1 LARLNDETL
10 TLDSFNDSNDTYTYD
25 VSITYETSS
34 GLSDT
39 VEGTVNLEA
48 KSTGTTDDGEDEQ
61 PSEDPET
68 SYLSV
73 RNAST
78 NVSDDMISSGGSIE
92 LSAEAN
98 SSETI
103 SNVTLAT
110 NESGAMSNVSN
121 KSSGFTDTDG
131 DGFIETSFTW
141 SNDSISSD
149 TVEWKITFQTST
161 TTNSTS
167 TLRFTIKTQN
177 TMITSFENNLEDFD
191 VSSDAADNP
200 KNSLQNS
207 LISDSTD
214 RGTALNLSEDGA
226 GPSPATFLVG
236 DSENFTN
243 TIREGDIVK
252 YDVKPKTEEN
262 TGLTGLFNNNDANF
276 ALGQPSNTIVTY
288 IDLDESDT
296 SSSEFKIWGLNSG
309 NEVEYSSRD
318 SNVDLNPDKYYTV
331 RVDYNSE
338 ETPEQVYKAE
348 LYNST
353 SLKSSVNITV
363 PDSFIDENHDDFA
376 IIKFNQESSP
386 KYSYFDKLRKLN

>member
-1 LARLNDETL
+1 MKNKTRMKGQTVGTLIALALLAVGVGASTIVL
-10 TLDSFNDSNDTYTYD
+10 
-25 VSITYETSS
+25 
-34 GLSDT
+34 
-39 VEGTVNLEA
+39 VNAVQEA
-48 KSTGTTDDGEDEQ
+48 PNPPPTANIVDDDDG
-61 PSEDPET
+61 
-68 SYLSV
+68 
-73 RNAST
+73 
-78 NVSDDMISSGGSIE
+78 GGSADPYPI
-92 LSAEAN
+92 
-98 SSETI
+98 I
-103 SNVTLAT
+103 
-110 NESGAMSNVSN
+110 
-121 KSSGFTDTDG
+121 
-131 DGFIETSFTW
+131 
-141 SNDSISSD
+141 
-149 TVEWKITFQTST
+149 
-161 TTNSTS
+161 
-167 TLRFTIKTQN
+167 
-177 TMITSFENNLEDFD
+177 ITSFENNLEDFD

-386 KYSYFDKLRKLN
+386 KYSYFDNVRIVGGR